1 MSRSK
6 KKHRL
11 LLTDLELIALTDI
24 LDTFSSL
31 SDGIEDGGTA
41 KKYLKKIDKMLL
53 KNGFKREY
61 S

>member
-1 MSRSK
+1 MSN
-6 KKHRL
+6 KKHKL
-11 LLTDLELIALTDI
+11 ELTDLELIALIEI

-31 SDGIEDGGTA
+31 SDGIWDDGES
-41 KKYLKKIDKMLL
+41 KKNIKKTDLMLK